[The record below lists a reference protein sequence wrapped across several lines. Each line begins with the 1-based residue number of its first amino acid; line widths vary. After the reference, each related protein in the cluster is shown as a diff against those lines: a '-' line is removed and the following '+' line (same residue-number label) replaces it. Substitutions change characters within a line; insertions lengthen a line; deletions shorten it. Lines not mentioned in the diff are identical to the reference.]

1 MNMWTGLQN
10 QSSEGFEILSGNI
23 KLTVS
28 SNDGVCLTK
37 KFGFVDYYKTDP
49 VIRRGDK
56 EYKNLINFPMTD
68 QIKKHVIAI
77 LVDNEFG
84 ALARIVELFSARGY
98 NIETLNVAPTSLD
111 KKLSRVTITTYG
123 TVKTVDLICK
133 LLKRIVPVHTA
144 AELTREHGYIERELA
159 LVQIIADEQKR
170 EEAMKIVDKYRTNIV
185 DIAGDSIVFE
195 VIGNG
200 ENIDELLAKLVDF
213 GLASVSRTGIAAGF
227 KGEKKLANV

>member
-1 MNMWTGLQN
+1 M
-10 QSSEGFEILSGNI
+10 
-23 KLTVS
+23 
-28 SNDGVCLTK
+28 
-37 KFGFVDYYKTDP
+37 
-49 VIRRGDK
+49 
-56 EYKNLINFPMTD
+56 
-68 QIKKHVIAI
+68 KKHVIAV

-98 NIETLNVAPTSLD
+98 NIESLNVAPTTLD
-111 KKLSRVTITTYG
+111 KKLSRITITTYG
-123 TVKTVDLICK
+123 SDKTIDLICK

-170 EEAMKIVDKYRTNIV
+170 EEALKIVDKYRSSVV

-195 VIGNG
+195 IIGNS
-200 ENIDELLAKLVDF
+200 EIIDEVLVKLADY
-213 GLASVSRTGIAAGF
+213 GLESVSRTGIAAGF

>member
-1 MNMWTGLQN
+1 
-10 QSSEGFEILSGNI
+10 
-23 KLTVS
+23 
-28 SNDGVCLTK
+28 
-37 KFGFVDYYKTDP
+37 
-49 VIRRGDK
+49 
-56 EYKNLINFPMTD
+56 MTD
-68 QIKKHVIAI
+68 LVKKHVIAI

-98 NIETLNVAPTSLD
+98 NIESLNVAPTSLD
-111 KKLSRVTITTYG
+111 KQLSRVTITTYG
-123 TVKTVDLICK
+123 TTKTIDLICK
-133 LLKRIVPVHTA
+133 LLKRIIPVHTA

-170 EEAMKIVDKYRTNIV
+170 FDAMKIVDKYRSSIV

-195 VIGNG
+195 LIGTS
-200 ENIDELLAKLVDF
+200 ELIDEVLNQLNDF